1 MDEFCQP
8 KKPINLRHSA
18 PNEMHLMEELC
29 QSCGVC
35 GMDAK
40 AIIKPDTTPYQL
52 LLGSQTE
59 GSMGRKEK

>member
-1 MDEFCQP
+1 
-8 KKPINLRHSA
+8 
-18 PNEMHLMEELC
+18 MHLMEELC